1 MMLSFIFILFC
12 GRLCRKRIFF
22 FKDRDEEIYCN
33 RRGDFLK
40 FMKIRFLILHLYLF
54 WSEQPE
60 ADFILLV
67 GDFCFSF
74 APAGPVFWVLAFL
87 SRWSVLGAVALWN
100 LPLCGVLK
108 TTQMTL
114 SHRIWRAGNWL

>member
-1 MMLSFIFILFC
+1 MLSFIFIPFC
-12 GRLCRKRIFF
+12 GRLCRKRIF

-33 RRGDFLK
+33 RRGDFLR
-40 FMKIRFLILHLYLF
+40 FMQIRFLIPHRYPL

-67 GDFCFSF
+67 GDFCFPL
-74 APAGPVFWVLAFL
+74 APAGPVFWVFAFL
-87 SRWSVLGAVALWN
+87 SQWSVLGAVALWN
-100 LPLCGVLK
+100 LPLCGVFK
-108 TTQMTL
+108 TTRMTP

>member
-1 MMLSFIFILFC
+1 MMLSFIFIPFF
-12 GRLCRKRIFF
+12 GRLCRKRIF

-40 FMKIRFLILHLYLF
+40 FMQIRFLIPHLYPF

-67 GDFCFSF
+67 GDFCFSL
-74 APAGPVFWVLAFL
+74 ALAGPVFWVFAFL
-87 SRWSVLGAVALWN
+87 S
-100 LPLCGVLK
+100 
-108 TTQMTL
+108 Q
-114 SHRIWRAGNWL
+114 